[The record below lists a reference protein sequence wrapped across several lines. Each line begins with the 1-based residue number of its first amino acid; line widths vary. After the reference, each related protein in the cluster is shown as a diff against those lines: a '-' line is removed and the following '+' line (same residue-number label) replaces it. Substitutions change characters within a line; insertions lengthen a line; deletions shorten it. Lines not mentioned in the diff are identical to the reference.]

1 MKSIWGYIIS
11 INMSDRIDIK
21 LMRLSKRN
29 AKILALL
36 AIVLEI
42 NGYFGP
48 SGSGITK
55 EDIVWFF
62 VCIPFATPMIYE
74 LIFSCHPC
82 RLIIENNIITAER
95 LIFKPIILPL
105 VNVDDIRTNG
115 LRAWGISTGH
125 EEVYV
130 IKYGR
135 KQIFLDPH
143 GFKYAEVNLD
153 KFAFELRDMVK
164 EAKSKDQ

>member
-1 MKSIWGYIIS
+1 
-11 INMSDRIDIK
+11 MSDRIDIK

-36 AIVLEI
+36 AVALTI

-48 SGSGITK
+48 TGSGITK

-62 VCIPFATPMIYE
+62 VCIPFATPMIYD
-74 LIFSCHPC
+74 LVVSCKPC

-135 KQIFLDPH
+135 KEIFLDPH
-143 GFKYAEVNLD
+143 GFKYADVNLD
-153 KFAFELRDMVK
+153 KFALELKVMV
-164 EAKSKDQ
+164 ENAKKVD

>member
-1 MKSIWGYIIS
+1 
-11 INMSDRIDIK
+11 MSDRIDIK
-21 LMRLSKRN
+21 LKRLSNRN

-36 AIVLEI
+36 AVALTI

-62 VCIPFATPMIYE
+62 VCIPFSIPMFYYYVYTCSPSRI
-74 LIFSCHPC
+74 
-82 RLIIENNIITAER
+82 IIENNILTAER
-95 LIFKPIILPL
+95 LILKTIILPL

-130 IKYGR
+130 IKYRRG
-135 KQIFLDPH
+135 QIFLDPH
-143 GFKYAEVNLD
+143 GFKYADVNLD
-153 KFAFELRDMVK
+153 KFALELKVMV
-164 EAKSKDQ
+164 ENAKKVE